1 MDISALAASTS
12 SRSSTALSQLTGNLD
27 SFLTLLTTQLKNQDP
42 LDPLDTEKFTSQ
54 LVQFASVEQSIQT
67 NTHLETLIGLQA
79 AADREG
85 ALAMIGRT
93 VLVEADKAPLGG
105 AGAEWS
111 YDLPQGAASVRL
123 LIVNEKG
130 QPVAQFAG
138 DPGAGAH
145 PFKWDGRLGDGGTAP
160 TGVYRLIVDAKDA
173 AGVAAPFVLQSAMRV
188 TGVSFDV
195 GGPLLETGVGP
206 LPLAAVK
213 RVIGG

>member
-1 MDISALAASTS
+1 MASSTLAPGPIRLLVRLSLVHKAAFGSLAAAA
-12 SRSSTALSQLTGNLD
+12 TAIA
-27 SFLTLLTTQLKNQDP
+27 
-42 LDPLDTEKFTSQ
+42 
-54 LVQFASVEQSIQT
+54 V
-67 NTHLETLIGLQA
+67 
-79 AADREG
+79 
-85 ALAMIGRT
+85 
-93 VLVEADKAPLGG
+93 APLVDALGD

-138 DPGAGAH
+138 DPGAGVH

-188 TGVSFDV
+188 TGVSFEA
-195 GGPLLETGVGP
+195 GGPLLETGVGK
-206 LPLAAVK
+206 LPVAAIK